1 MLWIFGGEEDMHQ
14 PALKRRRRMRSG
26 GKATYSFCYENSCP
40 LGYIWHQLISERG
53 VENSVQ
59 GASFGKKNKK
69 KKKHS
74 WLEMWDFLFFD
85 SQSLPHQNRSGS
97 LRSPVLFSAAVQEVL
112 RSQSSARKWSRTIHI
127 SEPFCPVELSQTSL
141 KAFTLCVRTKNKRH
155 KEAGIEKKGG
165 WGVWLSHQTI
175 TSPLCAAEQWR
186 CNKEFSPRT
195 WW

>member
-1 MLWIFGGEEDMHQ
+1 MLWIFCGEEDMHQ
-14 PALKRRRRMRSG
+14 PALKRRRRRRRRSG

-59 GASFGKKNKK
+59 GASFGKK
-69 KKKHS
+69 HS

-97 LRSPVLFSAAVQEVL
+97 LRSPVLFSAAVQEAL
-112 RSQSSARKWSRTIHI
+112 RSQSSARKWSHTVHI

-141 KAFTLCVRTKNKRH
+141 KAFTLCVRTKNKTH
-155 KEAGIEKKGG
+155 NEAGIEKKGG
-165 WGVWLSHQTI
+165 VGVMIIPSNHYVSFVCCW
-175 TSPLCAAEQWR
+175 AV
-186 CNKEFSPRT
+186 KV
-195 WW
+195 